1 MKARSFA
8 MRRLAVDETAV
19 RSVIEAVR
27 SQPNGEI
34 VELDRT
40 IAAYERKHGMPSSEA
55 LEAVARGE
63 LRPTREIE
71 GWMMAV
77 RVREHLVKA
86 RSR

>member
-1 MKARSFA
+1 MKARSYA

-34 VELDRT
+34 VDLDRT
-40 IAAYERKHGMPSSEA
+40 IAAYEHKHGMASSDA
-55 LEAVARGE
+55 RDAVARGE

-71 GWMMAV
+71 GWLMAL

-86 RSR
+86 RAR